1 MKRKNSSF
9 YTKCQSNITQKK
21 AFLRN
26 VTRSRK
32 YYNKL
37 RIINDFY

>member
-9 YTKCQSNITQKK
+9 YTKCQSNIDHKK

-26 VTRSRK
+26 VTRFSFH
-32 YYNKL
+32 YYKL
-37 RIINDFY
+37 HIINDFY